1 MITKT
6 RVLVVDDHP
15 FFRCGV
21 IKWLN
26 QHSELCC
33 CGEADSVVAAR
44 QAVVRTQPDVVL
56 LDLQLSD
63 GDGLDLC
70 QELSNEY
77 ASLRIIVLSHRDEEV
92 YAHRALR
99 AGARGYVMKSEA
111 TETVLAAIQTVM
123 RGEIYTSRP
132 VAARAFQNLFP
143 DPASS
148 APALARLSN
157 REIQVFQL
165 LGAGGSNREIAA
177 TLNISQK
184 TVETYRE
191 NLKHKLHLPD
201 TAALIQSATQW
212 VEQGRFAPASSEV
225 EGQEARGQI

>member
-1 MITKT
+1 MITRI

-21 IKWLN
+21 VEWLN
-26 QHSELCC
+26 QQSQLGC
-33 CGEADSVVAAR
+33 CGEAHSVATAR
-44 QAVVRTQPDVVL
+44 QAVAQTRPDVVL

-70 QELSNEY
+70 QELSEAY
-77 ASLRIIVLSHRDEEV
+77 PSLRIIILSHRDEDV

-99 AGARGYVMKSEA
+99 VGARGYVMKSEA

-123 RGEIYTSRP
+123 RGDIYTSRS
-132 VAARAFQNLFP
+132 VAARALQNLFP
-143 DPASS
+143 DPGSS

-157 REIQVFQL
+157 REIQVFQM
-165 LGAGGSNREIAA
+165 LGAGCGNREISA
-177 TLNISQK
+177 TLRISQK

-191 NLKHKLHLPD
+191 HLKQKLRLPD
-201 TAALIQSATQW
+201 TAALIQAARQW
-212 VEQGRFAPASSEV
+212 VEQG
-225 EGQEARGQI
+225 